1 MTLLRFRL
9 LLRRTGVVLL
19 LVVLAGTVNLAVAVA
34 QDDAGEPPL
43 DPELVRRGD
52 ELFQTNC
59 AMCHGSNGTGL
70 DQEGPAGGPSLI
82 GVGPAS
88 VDFMLRTGRMPM
100 DDQHEPLRRGEPQF
114 DETDRAALTAYVTSL
129 APGEGPEI
137 PEISGWE
144 SADLSAGL
152 ELFTT
157 NCAACHGPT
166 AAGVAV
172 GQQDVSSN
180 LEVASPIEIAEAIRT
195 GPGVMPVF
203 GDDVLGQEELEAV
216 TAWVMELRDRE
227 SPGGVSVGRSGPVWE
242 GFIAWLVGL
251 GLLGIVMYLLGD
263 KARDTTEAAEHE

>member
-1 MTLLRFRL
+1 MTTRFRF
-9 LLRRTGVVLL
+9 LLRRSGIVLL
-19 LVVLAGTVNLAVAVA
+19 LVVLAGSINLAVALAEDV
-34 QDDAGEPPL
+34 GEPPL
-43 DPELVRRGD
+43 DPDLVELGD

-70 DQEGPAGGPSLI
+70 DQEGPAGGPSLV

-100 DDQHEPLRRGEPQF
+100 ENQNDRLRRGPASF
-114 DETDRAALTAYVTSL
+114 DGTERAALVAYVSSL

-137 PEISGWE
+137 PDI
-144 SADLSAGL
+144 ADWQEASLSTGL

-172 GQQDVSSN
+172 GQHDISSN
-180 LEVASPIEIAEAIRT
+180 LAVATPIEIAEAVRT

-203 GDDVLGQEELEAV
+203 GRDVLSQEELEAV
-216 TAWVMELRDRE
+216 TRWVVELRDRE
-227 SPGGVSVGRSGPVWE
+227 SPGGVSIGRSGPVSE
-242 GFIAWLVGL
+242 GFIAWLVGM

-263 KARDTTEAAEHE
+263 KARDTTERHRDE

>member
-1 MTLLRFRL
+1 MPPRSRV
-9 LLRRTGVVLL
+9 LLRRSGIVLL
-19 LVVLAGTVNLAVAVA
+19 LVVLAGSLNLAVALA
-34 QDDAGEPPL
+34 QDDGGSPQPL
-43 DPELVRRGD
+43 DPQLVQRGD

-70 DQEGPAGGPSLI
+70 DQDGPAGGPPLV

-100 DDQHEPLRRGEPQF
+100 ETQNDRLRRGPQQV
-114 DETDRAALTAYVTSL
+114 TDTERAALVAYVSSL

-137 PEISGWE
+137 PNVQGWE
-144 SADLSAGL
+144 SADLSRGL

-166 AAGVAV
+166 AAGIAV
-172 GQQDVSSN
+172 GQKDISSN
-180 LEVASPIEIAEAIRT
+180 LNVATPLEIAEAVRS

-203 GDDVLGQEELEAV
+203 GGDVVDEEDLKAV
-216 TAWVMELRDRE
+216 TAWVMDLRDRE
-227 SPGGVSVGRSGPVWE
+227 TPGGISVGRSGPVSE

-251 GLLGIVMYLLGD
+251 GLLGIVMYLLGE
-263 KARDTTEAAEHE
+263 KAGDTEATDHE